1 MKQSVYHRFKQD
13 SLGRIEIVAKGI
25 DRVVHFLGL
34 RFVVCSYEHAIILR

>member
-25 DRVVHFLGL
+25 DRVVHFSGL